1 MGLKTYF
8 MFEAQINYS
17 DILKNSK
24 WVKSY
29 ILLHFIQYVIPFS
42 PKIVYI
48 VVCIHPWILKNFKSI
63 VEMTFSIHKHNK
75 VIVLK
80 KSCVLTLTPN

>member
-17 DILKNSK
+17 DLLKNSK

-48 VVCIHPWILKNFKSI
+48 VMCVHPWI
-63 VEMTFSIHKHNK
+63 
-75 VIVLK
+75 
-80 KSCVLTLTPN
+80 